1 MKSMTKSMT
10 KSMLVVLSLVVG
22 PSIASARLLPPEMNF
37 PAWGAQPNGARK
49 GNGDN
54 SATLEV
60 KGPIKLRVKTVAG
73 DVEIV
78 AGPGRQVTAQ
88 LIDGDAGVTLREGG
102 GDRIEVLFDGDP
114 SLRYGRLGLTIPKGS
129 EVDVWTNSGNVTVK
143 AVSGNV
149 RVRSVAGDVHVSRA
163 QNIELRTISGDVV
176 AEEIAGEVRIET
188 VSGDSHIS
196 ASKGATNPRLAFNT
210 TSGDLVWSGSC
221 GPGCRLEAR
230 SLSGDLQLKLDPL
243 SSFDVHYLSHSGEV
257 NDDFKLEFAGPRP
270 PSHEVN
276 VRARYKAGDGLV
288 DCQTFSGDLRLLQA
302 SR

>member
-1 MKSMTKSMT
+1 M
-10 KSMLVVLSLVVG
+10 KSMLVALSLLICPAV
-22 PSIASARLLPPEMNF
+22 ASARLLPPEMNF
-37 PAWGAQPNGARK
+37 PAWGAQPNNAKNRGE
-49 GNGDN
+49 NTT
-54 SATLEV
+54 ATLEV

-78 AGPGRQVTAQ
+78 AGQGRQITAQ
-88 LIDGDAGVTLREGG
+88 LSDGDAGGVTFREGG

-114 SLRYGRLGLTIPKGS
+114 SLRCGKLGLTVPKGS
-129 EVDVWTNSGNVTVK
+129 EVDVWTNSGDVTVK

-149 RVRSVAGDVHVSRA
+149 RIRSVAGDVHVTRA
-163 QNIELRTISGDVV
+163 QNVELRTISGDVI

-188 VSGDSHIS
+188 VSGDTRIT
-196 ASKGATNPRLAFNT
+196 ASKGSTSPRLAFNT

-221 GPGCRLEAR
+221 GPGCKLEAR

-257 NDDFKLEFAGPRP
+257 NDDFKLEYAGPRP

-288 DCQTFSGDLRLLQA
+288 ECQTFSGDLRLLQA